1 MSGWPETRRQLAT
14 QLRPYWPF
22 RDELTVDDGIIMKS
36 DRIVI
41 PLRARSEILAKL
53 HLAHHGVEKTRLRAR
68 SCVYWININ
77 CDIENMIQRCDICQ
91 RELFA
96 QPSEPLMQHEV
107 PSRPWQV
114 VGTDLFS
121 ISRNNYLIIGDYYS
135 KFPFVEL
142 IEGRATSDMIVKLT
156 KRIFSEQGVPDRVV
170 SYNGGHFDSQA
181 YKLFAKAWGFE
192 HVTSSPHYPRSNG
205 FVERQIQTIKR
216 TLKKV
221 ASARVDTD
229 MAMLIL
235 RSTPIDHHLPS
246 PAEMLNARKMRAN
259 LPVKILNA
267 HPEKGAISE
276 RLFERQRQQ
285 KVYHDQG
292 AIAQLTPLVR
302 GQPVRIQHHV
312 TGKWNQATIE
322 TVRPEPR
329 SYDVRTASGGVLRR
343 NRVQIRRS
351 HETRP
356 ITESWANIDI
366 TDAELGLTGYVM
378 FRKDRI
384 GRRGGGV
391 ILYVKESIQAYE
403 IKLEREADCDEAV
416 WCKIVSGNSKLTI
429 GLVYRSPNINEEDN
443 TKIKNAI
450 KEVSKGECII
460 MGDFNHGHIQWNSLE
475 STGIEDQ
482 QFLCL
487 IQDSFLT
494 QHVLEPTRG
503 ENVLD
508 IVLSSQK
515 ELVDNVKIFEP
526 LGNSD
531 HNQIHFDINVK
542 SESKN
547 KKTYKRNFHK
557 GNYKDMRKYL
567 AQLDWNNML
576 MNKTAIEC
584 WNILKYEIESIIDKF
599 VPFRKQG
606 KRCRKKHL
614 SKEAI
619 RKIMLKQ
626 TMWRVYRRTRKEED
640 YAKYKEAL
648 NAATTEIRQS
658 KRSYE
663 QKLACNIKND
673 SKSFYA
679 YVRSKQN
686 VQDKVGPLEDSA
698 GNIISQGFLM
708 AEDLNGYFSSVFTKE
723 DISSLPVADAKFQ
736 GAKSEYLGPLVVT
749 PELVA
754 KKIRAMKDNKS
765 PGVDGIPPKLLME
778 TVDQISIPLAR
789 VFNLSLKEG
798 VVPFEWKEA
807 NIIPLFKKGSR
818 NKSENYR
825 PESLTSVICKLLE
838 RLIKDHMVDFLVK
851 HKLLNSSQHGFLKA
865 RSCLTNMLCFLEEI
879 TKWIDVGSPVD
890 IIYLD
895 FQKAF
900 DKVPHQRLLLKL
912 KAHGI
917 GDSITDWIEQWLT
930 DRRQRV
936 VVDGEVSN
944 WKSVLSG
951 VPQGSVLGPIL
962 FLIYIND
969 LDDSITSNVLK
980 FADDTKLFRKVNTDG
995 DKQHLQNDLDR
1006 LVKWSGF
1013 RAVWYCS
1020 FKG

>member
-1 MSGWPETRRQLAT
+1 
-14 QLRPYWPF
+14 
-22 RDELTVDDGIIMKS
+22 
-36 DRIVI
+36 
-41 PLRARSEILAKL
+41 
-53 HLAHHGVEKTRLRAR
+53 
-68 SCVYWININ
+68 
-77 CDIENMIQRCDICQ
+77 
-91 RELFA
+91 
-96 QPSEPLMQHEV
+96 
-107 PSRPWQV
+107 
-114 VGTDLFS
+114 
-121 ISRNNYLIIGDYYS
+121 
-135 KFPFVEL
+135 
-142 IEGRATSDMIVKLT
+142 
-156 KRIFSEQGVPDRVV
+156 
-170 SYNGGHFDSQA
+170 
-181 YKLFAKAWGFE
+181 
-192 HVTSSPHYPRSNG
+192 
-205 FVERQIQTIKR
+205 
-216 TLKKV
+216 
-221 ASARVDTD
+221 
-229 MAMLIL
+229 
-235 RSTPIDHHLPS
+235 
-246 PAEMLNARKMRAN
+246 
-259 LPVKILNA
+259 
-267 HPEKGAISE
+267 
-276 RLFERQRQQ
+276 
-285 KVYHDQG
+285 
-292 AIAQLTPLVR
+292 
-302 GQPVRIQHHV
+302 
-312 TGKWNQATIE
+312 
-322 TVRPEPR
+322 
-329 SYDVRTASGGVLRR
+329 
-343 NRVQIRRS
+343 
-351 HETRP
+351 
-356 ITESWANIDI
+356 
-366 TDAELGLTGYVM
+366 
-378 FRKDRI
+378 
-384 GRRGGGV
+384 
-391 ILYVKESIQAYE
+391 
-403 IKLEREADCDEAV
+403 
-416 WCKIVSGNSKLTI
+416 
-429 GLVYRSPNINEEDN
+429 
-443 TKIKNAI
+443 
-450 KEVSKGECII
+450 
-460 MGDFNHGHIQWNSLE
+460 
-475 STGIEDQ
+475 
-482 QFLCL
+482 
-487 IQDSFLT
+487 
-494 QHVLEPTRG
+494 
-503 ENVLD
+503 
-508 IVLSSQK
+508 
-515 ELVDNVKIFEP
+515 
-526 LGNSD
+526 
-531 HNQIHFDINVK
+531 
-542 SESKN
+542 
-547 KKTYKRNFHK
+547 
-557 GNYKDMRKYL
+557 
-567 AQLDWNNML
+567 ML

-599 VPFRKQG
+599 VPFQKQG

-626 TMWRVYRRTRKEED
+626 TMWRVYRRTRKDED

-736 GAKSEYLGPLVVT
+736 GAKSDYLGPLVVT

-754 KKIRAMKDNKS
+754 KKIKAMKDNKS

-778 TVDQISIPLAR
+778 TVEQISIPLAR

-825 PESLTSVICKLLE
+825 PVSFTSVICKLLE
-838 RLIKDHMVDFLVK
+838 RLIKDHMVEFLVK

-1006 LVKWSGF
+1006 LVKWSEKWQMLFNFGKCKCLHTGHRNLNVNYKMGDTVLGTTVKEKDLGVTISADMKVSEQCGIAASKGNQILGLIRRNITYKGKKLIIPLYKAIVRPHLEYCIQAWRPYCKKDIDTLERIQR
-1013 RAVWYCS
+1013 RATKMIPELRDLSYEERLKECGLTTLETRRLRGDQIEVFKILNGYENIDRNMFFSLKKDSRTRGHEVKLVKDQCRLDIRKHS
-1020 FKG
+1020 FSQRTINEWNKLSTDCVTASSVNMFKNKVDTYLRRAGYK